1 MRIKLVSVGNKA
13 PSWVQDGYQEYA
25 KRLPRECPLELI
37 EIPVAHRGKNPD
49 TRRLIEQEGQA
60 MLRHVDNADWVI
72 AMDVRGKRWTTE
84 QLAKE
89 IERWQMESQQ
99 VVLLVGGPDGLSDD
113 CLKRADQR
121 WSLSE
126 LTFPHPLVRVIL
138 AETIYRSWSL
148 SSGHPY
154 HRG

>member
-1 MRIKLVSVGNKA
+1 
-13 PSWVQDGYQEYA
+13 
-25 KRLPRECPLELI
+25 
-37 EIPVAHRGKNPD
+37 
-49 TRRLIEQEGQA
+49 
-60 MLRHVDNADWVI
+60 MLQHVDNGDWVI

-84 QLAKE
+84 QLARE
-89 IERWQMESQQ
+89 IERWQMETQQ

-113 CLKRADQR
+113 CLQRANQR